1 MLSARTLP
9 RSRALCAA
17 PARAGRHRRP
27 ARYPLPAARP
37 APPPALLGRIH
48 RRPSPKRTEH
58 RSPRPRLPPWSAL
71 GPSARLALPRCPA
84 VAYPRTTGGG
94 GSSGVQRIRPIGVL
108 SAGSS
113 RCTALAYELSTSIS
127 ATETPLVGKCP
138 ESGRAPPSFCRRSNR
153 LLSARDFVDSHDCAF
168 SRPWRRAAE
177 LLIPTPEGPA
187 WPQRRRR
194 LPRRKMSASAPLPG
208 RASRFSVS
216 ATSTPLSMTVST
228 PPPFSARG
236 WPVTVSL

>member
-1 MLSARTLP
+1 VRARCRGLE
-9 RSRALCAA
+9 RF
-17 PARAGRHRRP
+17 ARRRRGLVVIVVRL
-27 ARYPLPAARP
+27 AIRCR
-37 APPPALLGRIH
+37 LLGLLL
-48 RRPSPKRTEH
+48 RRRCWVEFIVVRVRSEQSIDLLVLVCRHGPRWDQVLGLHCQDAPRWRT
-58 RSPRPRLPPWSAL
+58 PGQP
-71 GPSARLALPRCPA
+71 
-84 VAYPRTTGGG
+84 GGG

-194 LPRRKMSASAPLPG
+194 LPRRKMSA
-208 RASRFSVS
+208 
-216 ATSTPLSMTVST
+216 
-228 PPPFSARG
+228 
-236 WPVTVSL
+236 